1 MSIKHKLK
9 YEFDFPVSKDIA
21 LQKSKVDAMERV
33 QMLHQYP
40 ATIWITGLS
49 GSGKSTLAFEL
60 EKQLFADNHLIYVLD
75 GDNIRHGLN
84 QDLGFSPKDRTENI
98 RRVAEVAKL
107 FNDAGLLVIT
117 SFIET
122 WLSTSLDVC
131 EQRDPKGLYKKA
143 RSGSITGFTGITAP
157 YEVPNHPELRIDTS
171 KLSIEECV
179 SKIIDQL
186 RHYTKSV
193 F

>member
-1 MSIKHKLK
+1 MLWNGYRCYTNILPQSG
-9 YEFDFPVSKDIA
+9 
-21 LQKSKVDAMERV
+21 LQVYLV
-33 QMLHQYP
+33 LVNQHLHLN
-40 ATIWITGLS
+40 W
-49 GSGKSTLAFEL
+49 K
-60 EKQLFADNHLIYVLD
+60 NNCLIYVLD

-117 SFIET
+117 SFISPYRQDRNMAREIIGNDRFIET